1 MFYLVKRKK
10 KLISEDILIVFGK
23 KNILILLL
31 KLNKDDY
38 IYIDTHMRKPLVEEK
53 NY

>member
-1 MFYLVKRKK
+1 MFYLVKRK

-38 IYIDTHMRKPLVEEK
+38 THTHMRKPLVKEI